1 VTISPP
7 RSDDRGAALADVA
20 PRPRRWTRR
29 LVAAGAVAVVA
40 VVVLMAFAAR
50 YQPLEFGGASGGAF
64 PGLPPTVG
72 ARDVDTFAGQDGV
85 YYIPP
90 QPGPFT
96 VSESIT
102 NTGPRRVTIL
112 AVLLLPPGSAFPVMP
127 AGESRWM
134 PMTGEPRGGGQPIN
148 GLVLQPHQFVRVG
161 IPVRMRYRCTDAEG
175 WSTLDSF
182 YVHER
187 FLTFTRWV
195 QLPLGT
201 RIAMRQPRAAATGVG
216 C

>member
-1 VTISPP
+1 M
-7 RSDDRGAALADVA
+7 
-20 PRPRRWTRR
+20 
-29 LVAAGAVAVVA
+29 A

-112 AVLLLPPGSAFPVMP
+112 AVLLLPPGSGFPVMP

-134 PMTGEPRGGGQPIN
+134 PMTGEPRGGGQLIN
-148 GLVLQPHQFVRVG
+148 GLVLQPHQYVRVG
-161 IPVRMRYRCTDAEG
+161 IPVRMRYRCADAEG

-195 QLPLGT
+195 QPAARHSHRHASTASGGDRRGLLGSH
-201 RIAMRQPRAAATGVG
+201 RLQPRPRGRCG
-216 C
+216 